1 MNVRQRKKHCNYGLN
16 KKSHFYQIHRE
27 CPLCGKTR
35 RAGYIVA
42 CPKCREFLSELEMH
56 IEGLRAYME
65 KQGYSLRCPIH
76 STWMNL
82 SIQICV
88 KGYYYSV
95 DHTLSLLDLK
105 ASNIPMEEILSREIC
120 RMCEELIGKSIIW

>member
-1 MNVRQRKKHCNYGLN
+1 MVRKKKRYFDRHYR
-16 KKSHFYQIHRE
+16 K

-42 CPKCREFLSELEMH
+42 CPKCREFLSELELH
-56 IEGLRAYME
+56 IQGLRAYME
-65 KQGYSLRCPIH
+65 KEGYSLRCRIH
-76 STWMNL
+76 NTRMNL

-95 DHTLSLLDLK
+95 NHDLSLLDLK
-105 ASNIPMEEILSREIC
+105 ASSIPMEEILSREIC